1 MQHQLEEE
9 EEGIEVE
16 DGQELYPQARPSFAE
31 FVTEQV
37 ILPFQLQQ
45 PDQPERKKSIYGMLV
60 FPNDD
65 DDDDDDNASSTTS
78 LRMYPYLFAE
88 CSWAIVIGCEE
99 LM

>member
-45 PDQPERKKSIYGMLV
+45 PDQPERNKSEANLIRWKPVVKRNTKIIPFTITFLI
-60 FPNDD
+60 P
-65 DDDDDDNASSTTS
+65 SI
-78 LRMYPYLFAE
+78 LF
-88 CSWAIVIGCEE
+88 
-99 LM
+99 